1 MLVHTA
7 VVYIGSS
14 SKCCQHCTK
23 RKTSRMR
30 KSQRIGSLVL
40 AATCLAKVSSFS
52 STTLIGSSKARY
64 VHPNK
69 FSNDKRKGKNL
80 RFKDVNPSCFSVT
93 NRYNA
98 LSMAIST
105 TGDSGGLNSEVKQ
118 EQGTSEKDGLSPQKD
133 DINGHQHAGSSI
145 ENVNGSGHLDAAST
159 SESSSLSKVAPYR
172 ELILFISTTIII
184 WLSEPLLSLV
194 DTTIVGKFASST
206 NLASAASIVRG
217 VAPETLQLAALGPAT
232 MLCDNALYLT
242 YFLAMATTNQLATA
256 SAKSDDSLQIKTT
269 SHALGVAAI
278 LGLIISIV
286 IFASGDSL
294 LKFIIGSGGAMVDGM
309 DLAKPII
316 SLSWDYA
323 KIRGVIAPLT
333 IMGMIA
339 QAVSLATLDM
349 RTPALA
355 VLAASI
361 INVFGD
367 VFLVAK
373 VGMGLRGAAIATAA
387 AGAASSLILIMESRK
402 KVARWRTSLPGDK
415 TPFISLPDL
424 TSFISLVKLAGPIF
438 FVILG
443 KLVCY
448 SAMTLRASDFGMR
461 SLATHN
467 IMLRIFFFFCT
478 FGDSFSLAA
487 QSFLPKVLY
496 SGGGNDSVNGN
507 GYDKKAAS
515 EPKENTAIAKSL
527 LKRIF
532 IMASIMAVTNSG
544 LAKYIM
550 ENGGAIFTNDGAILS
565 LLSDPSRVFYMMGS
579 VLLHPLIMTM
589 EGSILAT
596 RDLGFLVGAYGF
608 TMTVMLSLLKF
619 STSSF
624 TQVWRALFSFQ
635 AIRSVVFGAR
645 VFAKTRTRKSDP
657 KESP

>member
-1 MLVHTA
+1 MRE
-7 VVYIGSS
+7 
-14 SKCCQHCTK
+14 SK
-23 RKTSRMR
+23 
-30 KSQRIGSLVL
+30 RIGSLVL

-64 VHPNK
+64 VHQIK
-69 FSNDKRKGKNL
+69 FLNDKRKGGSF
-80 RFKDVNPSCFSVT
+80 RFKNVDPSCLPVT

-98 LSMAIST
+98 LSMTISK

-118 EQGTSEKDGLSPQKD
+118 EQGTSSEKDGLSSQKD
-133 DINGHQHAGSSI
+133 DINGQQNTDSSI
-145 ENVNGSGHLDAAST
+145 ENVNGSGHLDAASA

-172 ELILFISTTIII
+172 ELLLFISTTIII

-194 DTTIVGKFASST
+194 DTTIVGKFASNT
-206 NLASAASIVRG
+206 NFASAASMVKG

-242 YFLAMATTNQLATA
+242 YFLSMATTNQLATA

-269 SHALGVAAI
+269 SHALGVASI
-278 LGLIISIV
+278 MGLAISII
-286 IFASGDSL
+286 IFAYGDSL
-294 LKFIIGSGGAMVDGM
+294 LKLIIGSGGAMVDGM

-316 SLSWDYA
+316 ALSWDYS

-339 QAVSLATLDM
+339 QSVSLATLDM

-367 VFLVAK
+367 VVLVAK

-402 KVARWRTSLPGDK
+402 KVFRWRASLPEDK

-424 TSFISLVKLAGPIF
+424 TSFISLVNLAGPIF

-496 SGGGNDSVNGN
+496 SGGDNNDSANRN
-507 GYDKKAAS
+507 EIEKKVTS
-515 EPKENTAIAKSL
+515 KPKENTALAKSL

-532 IMASIMAVTNSG
+532 LMASIMAVTNSG

-550 ENGGAIFTNDGAILS
+550 ENGGAIFTNDGAILN

-596 RDLGFLVGAYGF
+596 RDLGFLVGAYGI
-608 TMTVMLSLLKF
+608 TMTIMLSLLKF

-645 VFAKTRTRKSDP
+645 VFAKTRTRKSEI
-657 KESP
+657 KESQ

>member
-1 MLVHTA
+1 
-7 VVYIGSS
+7 
-14 SKCCQHCTK
+14 
-23 RKTSRMR
+23 MR
-30 KSQRIGSLVL
+30 ESQRIGSLVL

-69 FSNDKRKGKNL
+69 FSNDKRMGGNF
-80 RFKDVNPSCFSVT
+80 RFKDFGPSCFPVT
-93 NRYNA
+93 SRYNA
-98 LSMAIST
+98 LSMTIST

-118 EQGTSEKDGLSPQKD
+118 EQGTSEKDSLSSQKD
-133 DINGHQHAGSSI
+133 NI

-159 SESSSLSKVAPYR
+159 SESSSLSKVAPFR

-194 DTTIVGKFASST
+194 DTTIVGKFASNS
-206 NLASAASIVRG
+206 NLASAASMVKG

-242 YFLAMATTNQLATA
+242 YFLTMATTNQLATA

-269 SHALGVAAI
+269 SHALGVASI
-278 LGLIISIV
+278 MGLVISIV
-286 IFASGDSL
+286 IFAYGDSL
-294 LKFIIGSGGAMVDGM
+294 LKLIIGSGGAMVDGM

-316 SLSWDYA
+316 ALSWDYS

-339 QAVSLATLDM
+339 QSVSLATLDM

-367 VFLVAK
+367 VVLVAK

-402 KVARWRTSLPGDK
+402 KVLRWRTSLPEDK

-496 SGGGNDSVNGN
+496 SGGDNDSANGN
-507 GYDKKAAS
+507 ENEKKAAS
-515 EPKENTAIAKSL
+515 KPKENTALAKSL

-532 IMASIMAVTNSG
+532 LMASIMAVTNSG

-608 TMTVMLSLLKF
+608 TMTIMLSLLKF

-645 VFAKTRTRKSDP
+645 VFAKTRTRKS
-657 KESP
+657 ESKGSQ

>member
-1 MLVHTA
+1 MT
-7 VVYIGSS
+7 
-14 SKCCQHCTK
+14 
-23 RKTSRMR
+23 
-30 KSQRIGSLVL
+30 
-40 AATCLAKVSSFS
+40 
-52 STTLIGSSKARY
+52 
-64 VHPNK
+64 
-69 FSNDKRKGKNL
+69 
-80 RFKDVNPSCFSVT
+80 
-93 NRYNA
+93 
-98 LSMAIST
+98 IST
-105 TGDSGGLNSEVKQ
+105 TGDRDGLNSEAKQ
-118 EQGTSEKDGLSPQKD
+118 EQGKSETDGLSSQKD
-133 DINGHQHAGSSI
+133 DINGCSSI
-145 ENVNGSGHLDAAST
+145 ENVNGSGHLDTASS
-159 SESSSLSKVAPYR
+159 SESSSLSKAAPYR
-172 ELILFISTTIII
+172 ELLLFISTTIII

-194 DTTIVGKFASST
+194 DTTIVGKFASNT
-206 NLASAASIVRG
+206 NMASAASMVKGI
-217 VAPETLQLAALGPAT
+217 APETLQLAALGPAT
-232 MLCDNALYLT
+232 MLCDNALYFT

-256 SAKSDDSLQIKTT
+256 SAKSDNSLQIKTT
-269 SHALGVAAI
+269 SHALGVASI
-278 LGLIISIV
+278 LGLLISVV
-286 IFASGDSL
+286 IFASGGSL
-294 LKFIIGSGGAMVDGM
+294 LKFIIGSGGAMVDGK

-339 QAVSLATLDM
+339 QAVSLATMDT

-367 VFLVAK
+367 FVLVAK

-387 AGAASSLILIMESRK
+387 AGVASSLILIRESSK
-402 KVARWRTSLPGDK
+402 KVARWRASTPGDNR
-415 TPFISLPDL
+415 PFISLPDL
-424 TSFISLVKLAGPIF
+424 TSFVTLVKLAGPIF

-443 KLVCY
+443 KLICY

-496 SGGGNDSVNGN
+496 SGGDNDSTNGN
-507 GYDKKAAS
+507 EKKATS
-515 EPKENTAIAKSL
+515 EPKENTAMAKSL

-532 IMASIMAVTNSG
+532 MLASIMAVTNSG
-544 LAKYIM
+544 VAKYIM
-550 ENGGAIFTNDGAILS
+550 ENGGSIFTNDSAILR

-596 RDLGFLVGAYGF
+596 RDLGFLVGAYAF
-608 TMTVMLSLLKF
+608 TMTIMLSLLKF

-624 TQVWRALFSFQ
+624 TQVWRALFTFQ
-635 AIRSVVFGAR
+635 AIRSVVFGVR
-645 VFAKTRTRKSDP
+645 VFAKTRTRKSEP
-657 KESP
+657 KGSK